1 MYKLNTLTQNYR
13 IAFYFLVWTARSKKN
28 PRKRGFIPFTWKIIN
43 TVNQFISAPK
53 SSSYAP
59 HQKEHDMY
67 STKQASDP

>member
-13 IAFYFLVWTARSKKN
+13 IAFYFLVWTARSKN
-28 PRKRGFIPFTWKIIN
+28 PRKRVFIPFTWKYIN

-67 STKQASDP
+67 STKQTSDP